1 MKWDRWILKID
12 GFLKDGLLEIDV
24 YPLNIDRCIPFIEW
38 WGGEEEKK
46 DGKGRIEEYSII
58 YNNSNSIIIV

>member
-24 YPLNIDRCIPFIEW
+24 DSFNLRQMCIPFIEW
-38 WGGEEEKK
+38 VVRGREGGKER
-46 DGKGRIEEYSII
+46 G
-58 YNNSNSIIIV
+58 VF

>member
-24 YPLNIDRCIPFIEW
+24 YSFYRMK
-38 WGGEEEKK
+38 GKRRKGKGEEEW
-46 DGKGRIEEYSII
+46 KGRGEQKRG
-58 YNNSNSIIIV
+58 V